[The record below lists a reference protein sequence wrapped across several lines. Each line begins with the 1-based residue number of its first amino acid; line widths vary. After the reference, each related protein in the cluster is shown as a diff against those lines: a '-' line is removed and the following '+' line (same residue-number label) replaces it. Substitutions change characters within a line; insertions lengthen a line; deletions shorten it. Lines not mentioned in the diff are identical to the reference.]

1 MVKVKSSSFGIA
13 HILKIH
19 LLLQFV
25 DLHFVEVAKEK
36 KQTSANNKCKLTK
49 NAGNLNDCSF

>member
-13 HILKIH
+13 IFWKYIYLH
-19 LLLQFV
+19 FV

-36 KQTSANNKCKLTK
+36 KTNKREQ
-49 NAGNLNDCSF
+49 